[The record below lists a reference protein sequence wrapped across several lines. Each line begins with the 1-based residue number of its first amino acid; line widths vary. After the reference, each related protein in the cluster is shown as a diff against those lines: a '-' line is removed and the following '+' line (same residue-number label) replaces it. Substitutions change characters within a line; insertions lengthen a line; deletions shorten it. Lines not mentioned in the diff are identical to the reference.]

1 MIDREYAIKK
11 AKELAS
17 KRLEEKDIAIINAV
31 ALVNDL
37 NEVINLLSE
46 RLTIWYFK
54 GQKKMKADPNIL
66 NQIESID
73 DSTNENKQMKLL
85 ASEIKNLYELK
96 KNTLDYIH
104 KTCRELMPNTSAL
117 VGETIAANLL
127 AKAGSFEKLF
137 KYPASTI
144 QVLGAE
150 KSLFKHLRKGAKS
163 PKHGVIFAHPF
174 ITRANKRLRGKIARA
189 LATKLVIAI
198 RTDYTTKR
206 DISKQLK
213 ESLEKRVTQIMSMQ
227 SKADEKK
234 K

>member
-1 MIDREYAIKK
+1 MIERELAIKK
-11 AKELAS
+11 AKEMAT
-17 KRLEEKDIAIINAV
+17 KRLEQKDIAIINAV

-54 GQKKMKADPNIL
+54 GMKKMKADPNIL
-66 NQIESID
+66 KQIESLD
-73 DSTNENKQMKLL
+73 DSTKENQHMKLI
-85 ASEIKNLYELK
+85 AIQIKSLQELRK
-96 KNTLDYIH
+96 QTLEYINSTI
-104 KTCRELMPNTSAL
+104 KELMPNTCSL

-163 PKHGVIFAHPF
+163 PKHGVIFSHPF
-174 ITRANKRLRGKIARA
+174 ITRASKKLRGKIARA
-189 LATKLVIAI
+189 IATKLSMAI
-198 RTDYTTKR
+198 RVDYTTKR
-206 DISKQLK
+206 DVSSELRK
-213 ESLEKRVTQIMSMQ
+213 SLEKRIM
-227 SKADEKK
+227 EITKK
-234 K
+234 SE